1 MAFDRSFCSAQWEQI
16 MIAARHWVKK
26 KYLRQGLKLIRLF
39 GQQVSRTTRVVI
51 PAINPPHY
59 WVSLVSSRHFQITD
73 HHPAVSIHYRFTA
86 GLRELKGR
94 FRNKWFFFGGGGG
107 GLDLY
112 LTICTKW
119 LSGVYFLLAH
129 PISLIRGEE
138 FWRYITRKQR
148 RNVRRLLGRV
158 ALRGEVFRTRPLTT
172 RWEPCGAASWHFQNL
187 MTWMS
192 SWVFLGVQH
201 VRNASRRVW
210 ERWRER
216 TGLAK

>member
-1 MAFDRSFCSAQWEQI
+1 MREQIVSGYRNESWWLISVFQNSEISMAFDRSFCSAQWEQI

-107 GLDLY
+107 GSRSLFNHLY
-112 LTICTKW
+112 QVVVRGLFSPSTP
-119 LSGVYFLLAH
+119 YLL
-129 PISLIRGEE
+129 
-138 FWRYITRKQR
+138 
-148 RNVRRLLGRV
+148 N
-158 ALRGEVFRTRPLTT
+158 
-172 RWEPCGAASWHFQNL
+172 
-187 MTWMS
+187 
-192 SWVFLGVQH
+192 
-201 VRNASRRVW
+201 SRRRVLTLHYT
-210 ERWRER
+210 E
-216 TGLAK
+216 TAA